1 MGKVYLVGA
10 GPGDPGLI
18 TVKGK
23 RLLGRADCIVYD
35 RLANPRLLSL
45 AGEHCRLIYAGK
57 AASRHT
63 MKQEEINALLVHC
76 AQEYETVVRLKGGDV
91 YVFGRGGE
99 EGLYLL
105 EHGVDFEVV
114 PGISSSTG
122 GLAYAGIPVTHRGLS
137 HGFRVM
143 TAHDKDDKLTDL
155 DFPSMAR
162 SKETLVFLMG
172 LSKAGEIAANL
183 LKAGMSPQTPA
194 AVISHAALPS
204 QQTVSAPLGELEQV
218 LSRHPLS
225 SPALIVVG
233 EVVSLRER
241 LNFFE
246 RLPLFGRTV
255 FLPHP
260 GREPSPLAERLE
272 QLGAKVTEAC
282 TGEIREIPGAF
293 SADLLEGVNCLAFSS
308 KHGVDAFFHGLF
320 AAGKDVRSLAGISVA
335 AVGSG
340 TADRLYSYGV
350 RADLIPDTFHSDALC
365 KSIRAAGFSGK
376 ETLLVKARGSLPPC
390 FEEFGVRVLELYEN
404 RPAEEEAL
412 RTQAGEGGFTDL
424 VFSCS
429 SAVHAAV
436 KAFGTEFLK
445 KSRCFSIGEKT
456 SDTLRT
462 YGAVPIQAV
471 RADLDSLARAV
482 ITGGNG

>member
-1 MGKVYLVGA
+1 MGTVYLVGA

-18 TVKGK
+18 TVKGQ

-45 AGEHCRLIYAGK
+45 AKPDCHLVYVGK

-63 MKQEEINALLVHC
+63 MKQEEINALLVRC
-76 AQEYETVVRLKGGDV
+76 AAEYKTVVRLKGGDV

-114 PGISSSTG
+114 PGISSSIG
-122 GLAYAGIPVTHRGLS
+122 GLAYAGIPITHRGLS
-137 HGFRVM
+137 HGFRVV

-155 DFPSMAR
+155 DFVSMAHAE
-162 SKETLVFLMG
+162 ETLVFLMG
-172 LSKAGEIAANL
+172 LSKAGEIAAKL
-183 LKAGMSPQTPA
+183 LEAGMSPGMPS
-194 AVISHAALPS
+194 AVISHATLPS
-204 QQTVSAPLGELEQV
+204 EQVVTAPLGELSQA
-218 LSRHPLS
+218 LRRHPLS

-233 EVVSLRER
+233 KVVSLRER
-241 LNFFE
+241 LDFFE
-246 RLPLFGRTV
+246 SLPLFGRMV

-272 QLGAKVTEAC
+272 QLGAQVTEVC

-293 SADLLEGVNCLAFSS
+293 SADLLEETKCLAFSS

-320 AAGKDVRSLAGISVA
+320 AAGKDARSLAGISIA

-350 RADLIPDTFHSDALC
+350 RADLVPDEFHSDALC
-365 KSIRAAGFSGK
+365 GLIRAAGFSGR
-376 ETLLVKARGSLPPC
+376 ETLLVKVRGSLPTC
-390 FEEFGVRVLELYEN
+390 FEKFGVRVLELYEN
-404 RPAEEEAL
+404 RPVEEEML
-412 RTQAGEGGFTDL
+412 RAQAGKGTFTDL
-424 VFSCS
+424 AFSCS
-429 SAVHAAV
+429 SAVHAAA
-436 KAFGTEFLK
+436 KAFGAEFLRK
-445 KSRCFSIGEKT
+445 NRCFSIGEKT
-456 SDTLRT
+456 SDALRK
-462 YGAVPIQAV
+462 YGAEPIQAV
-471 RADLDSLARAV
+471 RADLHSLARAV
-482 ITGGNG
+482 ITGGK